1 MHNPRIDELADYPFD
16 RLRALLGDATPP
28 AGLAPLVLS
37 IGEPQHAQPKLLTET
52 LAANAHLWNRYPP
65 TEGTPELRAAAARW
79 LTRRFGLAPDAVDP
93 AVHVL
98 SVAGTREALYMA
110 ADLAIPE
117 TKNGARPMVLMPTP
131 YYHVYSGAAI
141 MRGAEPVFLPA
152 TKATG
157 FLPDLDAIGDDV
169 WRRAALFYL
178 CSPANPQG
186 AVASLDYLKRAVAL
200 CRRHDVVLAADEC
213 YSEIYD
219 ETPAAGADAS
229 KISNPA
235 AEPASG
241 FLFSRHAPPGALQA
255 CAALGGGFDNVLV
268 FHSLSKRSS
277 APGLR
282 SGFVAGDAALI
293 ARFRRLRAYAGAALP
308 LPIQAASIAL
318 WSDEAHVEDNRALY
332 RAKFDLAGQILGT
345 RFGFARPA
353 GGFYLWLDVGDGEA
367 AARKLWAQGAI
378 RVLPGAYMSRPV
390 TSESAPDGAN
400 PGRPYIRVALVH
412 GLDATAEALQRLV
425 KVL

>member
-1 MHNPRIDELADYPFD
+1 MARSRTEDRAIRFMHNPRIDELADYPFD

-37 IGEPQHAQPKLLTET
+37 IGEPRHPQPKLLTET

-79 LTRRFGLAPDAVDP
+79 LTRRFGLAPNAVDP

-131 YYHVYSGAAI
+131 YYHVYGGAAI

-152 TKATG
+152 TRATG
-157 FLPDLDAIGDDV
+157 FLPDLDAIGDDA

-186 AVASLDYLKRAVAL
+186 AVASLDYLKRAVVL

-213 YSEIYD
+213 YSEIHD
-219 ETPAAGADAS
+219 ETP
-229 KISNPA
+229 PA
-235 AEPASG
+235 
-241 FLFSRHAPPGALQA
+241 GALQA

-318 WSDEAHVEDNRALY
+318 WSDEAHVEESRALY

-367 AARKLWAQGAI
+367 AAKKLWAQGAI
-378 RVLPGAYMSRPV
+378 RVLPGAYMSR
-390 TSESAPDGAN
+390 SAPDGTN

-412 GLDATAEALQRLV
+412 GPDATAEALQRLV